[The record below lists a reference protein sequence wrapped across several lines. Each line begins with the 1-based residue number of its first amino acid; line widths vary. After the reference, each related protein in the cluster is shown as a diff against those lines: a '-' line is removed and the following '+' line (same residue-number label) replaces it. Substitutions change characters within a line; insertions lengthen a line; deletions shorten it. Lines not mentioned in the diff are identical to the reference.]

1 MVKVGLS
8 KRLVS
13 KSGSLP
19 CGQVGGEHNRQRRAS
34 AKALRWEHEC
44 TACLTN
50 RKRGWSGPGEGKQ
63 GTKTKR

>member
-1 MVKVGLS
+1 MDKWEENITGKEEPV
-8 KRLVS
+8 
-13 KSGSLP
+13 
-19 CGQVGGEHNRQRRAS
+19 QRP
-34 AKALRWEHEC
+34 RWEHEC